1 MPEPSSSS
9 LPSVTATVPEST
21 CVSLPVVVSEPNG
34 GKEERGSGELTAR
47 MLSVGDLT
55 LFLAEQRR
63 SIAELCVS
71 SDTAFS
77 EEKRSGVEQQGTCS
91 DRLLTSK
98 EVRMVLMVSHARD
111 VAAQSIDGLDYSEWM
126 LTSQL

>member
-1 MPEPSSSS
+1 MPLRPASSCRSCPCS
-9 LPSVTATVPEST
+9 RT
-21 CVSLPVVVSEPNG
+21 C
-34 GKEERGSGELTAR
+34 R
-47 MLSVGDLT
+47 
-55 LFLAEQRR
+55 
-63 SIAELCVS
+63 LCVS
-71 SDTAFS
+71 IDTAFS